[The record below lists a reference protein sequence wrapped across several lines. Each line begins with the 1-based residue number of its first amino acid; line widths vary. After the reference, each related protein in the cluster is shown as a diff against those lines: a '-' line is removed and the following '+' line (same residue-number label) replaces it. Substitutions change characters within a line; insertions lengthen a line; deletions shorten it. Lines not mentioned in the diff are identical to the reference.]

1 MTSALDHRAWQ
12 AFLDVYREVQ
22 ERTPTMPD
30 VPTRTWNALMDRL
43 NSAITD
49 VRDHPDL
56 LADLRRRVHTTSDAG
71 ELARMHDV
79 LGGVV
84 GERLCDI
91 DALRADPRV
100 GLGPEQIEIG
110 LGVYLAERTT
120 QGDPYAAEAIED
132 EYRDLTRIGG
142 APTFAGDRPF
152 PGDAF
157 LLQVDLSAFRRYA
170 RHDPALAAALHAGAL
185 PEHGLLQA
193 FHSTTGDSRTDPDV
207 PGGGGTLRY
216 VPEDAVAARRAP
228 QPRPDDYPAAP
239 AVGTVLPGFRSGP
252 EATDD
257 AFERVEA
264 LQEEVYRVA
273 RNGSYSAEYLADHAR
288 NPFTARAGA
297 VSHLGGL
304 QAPDHEV
311 TEEDAAL
318 FAARLPLVDGDDRH
332 LLLLEVAADHT
343 FDMVFGDGGRLEY
356 WLRRSDVASG
366 RFVDL
371 VTVIRS
377 Q

>member
-71 ELARMHDV
+71 ELARLHDV

-120 QGDPYAAEAIED
+120 QGDPYAAETIED